1 MNTKEYFELFRY
13 LMEQYG
19 MLQENIVFVENIAN
33 WCREQDI
40 PESDKER
47 PLKLILGDE
56 YGCKMLIREEIPERV
71 IEDRIKAL
79 NIRNQ
84 LRNVAFNRADML
96 DSIQKKLAY
105 LFLSEYTTSIPD
117 VSGDELLSDDWV
129 FKEMEKL
136 GYFKI

>member
-19 MLQENIVFVENIAN
+19 LLQENIVFVENIAS
-33 WCREQDI
+33 WCREQGI

-47 PLKLILGDE
+47 PLKLISGGE

-71 IEDRIKAL
+71 IGDRIKAL

-96 DSIQKKLAY
+96 DSIQKKLTY
-105 LFLSEYTTSIPD
+105 LFLSEYATSIPD
-117 VSGDELLSDDWV
+117 VSDDELLSDDWV
-129 FKEMEKL
+129 FGEMEKL